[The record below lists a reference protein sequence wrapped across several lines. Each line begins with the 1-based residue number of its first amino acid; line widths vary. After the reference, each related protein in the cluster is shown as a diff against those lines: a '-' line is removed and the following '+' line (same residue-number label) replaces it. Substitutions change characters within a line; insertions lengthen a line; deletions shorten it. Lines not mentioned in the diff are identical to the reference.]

1 MPQKMHTFSH
11 ILSTDE
17 PIPIHTVSSSASS
30 SLRNT
35 LVLILNA
42 QSINPSAYSSTRWKL
57 KDIKALILHEQA
69 KNHSLPFLCFTE
81 TWLKSY
87 ILDAQIHLP
96 GYDIRRSDRS
106 KRLGGGVLLY
116 SHINLPISF
125 TAQHDDSICQ
135 ALFCKFDTIKK
146 CVAVVYRPPDAKHE
160 SFVKVIQFLQEQ
172 IVSVND
178 DSFTICITGDFNF
191 SRINWENGL
200 ISPGGS
206 SDDTSLPNFSS
217 NSWQITFM
225 DSMFFA
231 PHVNKTLWICS
242 SPTITDL

>member
-1 MPQKMHTFSH
+1 MYTYYLY
-11 ILSTDE
+11 ICTLSATSSTTDE
-17 PIPIHTVSSSASS
+17 PISIHTVSSNASS
-30 SLRNT
+30 SPRNA
-35 LVLILNA
+35 LHSPVLILNV
-42 QSINPSAYSSTRWKL
+42 QSINPSASSSTRWKL
-57 KDIKALILHEQA
+57 KDIKALILQEQA

-87 ILDAQIHLP
+87 NLDAQIHLP
-96 GYDIRRSDRS
+96 GYDIRRSDKS

-116 SHINLPISF
+116 SHIHLLISF

-160 SFVKVIQFLQEQ
+160 RFVKVIQFLQEQ

-191 SRINWENGL
+191 PRINWE
-200 ISPGGS
+200 
-206 SDDTSLPNFSS
+206 
-217 NSWQITFM
+217 M
-225 DSMFFA
+225 
-231 PHVNKTLWICS
+231 V
-242 SPTITDL
+242 